1 MAALTK
7 VEISKEMAKRMYEE
21 RTKLGLSME
30 EVAHAI
36 GASHANIIYRY
47 ENCIFK
53 TIKVTALSKLA
64 VLYKVSMP
72 YLLCIDTID
81 YTQKINEE
89 LETLPQKDL
98 IKVYN
103 LIRSY
108 KTLKGLV

>member
-1 MAALTK
+1 MLNK
-7 VEISKEMAKRMYEE
+7 VEITEEMAKRLYNE

-72 YLLCIDTID
+72 YLLCMDTID
-81 YTQKINEE
+81 YVEKMNEE
-89 LETLPQKDL
+89 LETLPRKDL
-98 IKVYN
+98 INVYN
-103 LIRSY
+103 LIKSY
-108 KTLKGLV
+108 KRLKGLV